1 MSQVAL
7 TEGQAGPRRGIAKS
21 TLVYDELRAAIIGL
35 VRPPGSQI
43 EKAEICERMG
53 VSRQPVSEAVAR
65 LADEGLIEIEPQKGT
80 FVSRIRLADVN
91 QAAFVR
97 RALEVATA
105 GSVAEKISA
114 DSVKT
119 LERSLAYQ
127 DASLK
132 AKDWEVFYALDVRF
146 HAALPEFLGMPRL
159 RTAIDSARAPLE
171 RARRLL
177 LPSSPRT
184 QDTVREHRAIVAA
197 LAAHD
202 ADAARSAMGAHLDRA
217 LNEIQRFAARKPEL
231 FEA

>member
-1 MSQVAL
+1 MPEAAL
-7 TEGQAGPRRGIAKS
+7 TEAPLESKRGIAKS
-21 TLVYDELRAAIIGL
+21 TRVYEELRAAIIGL

-43 EKAEICERMG
+43 DKTEICERMG

-65 LADEGLIEIEPQKGT
+65 LADEGLIDIEPQKGT
-80 FVSRIRLADVN
+80 FVSRIRLSDVN

-97 RALEVATA
+97 RALEVAA
-105 GSVAEKISA
+105 AAAAAENVSS
-114 DSVKT
+114 DFEKT

-146 HAALPEFLGMPRL
+146 HAALAELLKMPRL
-159 RTAIDSARAPLE
+159 RTAIDAARAPLE

-202 ADAARSAMGAHLDRA
+202 AAAASAAMGRHLDRA
-217 LNEIQRFAARKPEL
+217 LDEIVRFASRKPEL